1 LPPRFYCDDFRKT
14 GYSIAQHF
22 TVLYNWDVT
31 EPAMARQSV
40 QKLRRIDDL
49 PQTDIEQ
56 KEFQDQ
62 RGACTMFRFLTA
74 GESHGPCLTMI
85 VEGLPAGLAVEKSIV
100 DADLRRRQGG
110 YGRGGR
116 MKIEKDAIRFL
127 SGVRHGK
134 TLGSPVTMQVEN
146 LDWVNWEERMNAEP
160 VETPMEPVSRVRPG
174 HADFTGA
181 MKYGHSDVRNVIERS
196 SSRETASRVAVGG
209 LCRQFLAQFGITVR
223 SHVLSVADV
232 GYESPRSMTRDVYP
246 DELWE
251 RVEASQMRCA
261 DSDLTEKMIARILE
275 AKRNGDTCGGVF
287 EVVALGVPLGLGTF
301 SQWDRRLGARLG
313 TAMMSIP
320 SVKAMEIGSGF
331 GAANVTGSHVHD
343 VLRHGEDGSWYHL
356 SNNAGGIEGG
366 ISNGE
371 PIVVRVGV
379 KPIPTLAHPLPSV
392 DLATG
397 ENIDQSRYERSDVCV
412 VPAAGVVGEAMMAIV
427 LAEALLEKYGGDS
440 IEETLRNYHAGQT
453 TVAGA

>member
-1 LPPRFYCDDFRKT
+1 
-14 GYSIAQHF
+14 
-22 TVLYNWDVT
+22 
-31 EPAMARQSV
+31 
-40 QKLRRIDDL
+40 
-49 PQTDIEQ
+49 
-56 KEFQDQ
+56 
-62 RGACTMFRFLTA
+62 MFRFLTA

-85 VEGLPAGLAVEKSIV
+85 VEGLPAGLALEKSII

-134 TLGSPVTMQVEN
+134 TLGVPITMQVEN
-146 LDWVNWEERMNAEP
+146 LDWVNWEERMNPAP
-160 VETPMEPVSRVRPG
+160 VDASIEAVTRVRPG

-181 MKYGHSDVRNVIERS
+181 IKYGHNDVRNVIERS

-209 LCRQFLAQFGITVR
+209 LCRQFLAQFGIIIH
-223 SHVLSVADV
+223 SHVLSIVDV
-232 GYESPRSMTRDVYP
+232 GYETPRSLNRDAYP
-246 DELWE
+246 DEMWE
-251 RVEASQMRCA
+251 VVEASPMRCA
-261 DSDLTEKMIARILE
+261 DAALTEKMIARILE
-275 AKRNGDTCGGVF
+275 AKGNGDTCGGIF
-287 EVVALGVPLGLGTF
+287 EVVAFGVPIGLGSF
-301 SQWDRRLGARLG
+301 SQWDRRLSARLG
-313 TAMMSIP
+313 IAMMSIP
-320 SVKAMEIGSGF
+320 SVKAMEIGAGF
-331 GAANVTGSHVHD
+331 EAARTTGSHVHD
-343 VLRHGEDGSWYHL
+343 VLRHAEDGSWFHL

-412 VPAAGVVGEAMMAIV
+412 VPAAGVVGEAMMGIV
-427 LAEALLEKYGGDS
+427 LTEAIIEKFGGDS
-440 IEETLRNYHAGQT
+440 IEETVRNYRANQT
-453 TVAGA
+453 S